1 MWSNFNDNEKKR
13 IIEDGFL
20 LQESEY
26 SDEPYKISRNL
37 ILDSKN
43 CLVLREILNF
53 EFPIRLLQGTAD
65 NDVPLDLALRLINH
79 IDCNDAKLE
88 IVKGADHSFSSEKC
102 LKLIVKN
109 LEELLE
115 LE

>member
-13 IIEDGFL
+13 IIEDGIL

-43 CLVLREILNF
+43 CLVLRDKIELNF
-53 EFPIRLLQGTAD
+53 QLGFQQGTLD
-65 NDVPLDLALRLINH
+65 NDVPLNLAIKVNKSH
-79 IDCNDAKLE
+79 
-88 IVKGADHSFSSEKC
+88 
-102 LKLIVKN
+102 
-109 LEELLE
+109 
-115 LE
+115 

>member
-1 MWSNFNDNEKKR
+1 
-13 IIEDGFL
+13 

-43 CLVLREILNF
+43 CLVLREKLNF

-102 LKLIVKN
+102 LKLIVNN

-115 LE
+115 FE